1 VSRSTDLP
9 LTTHDGVGT
18 ALLKNR
24 QVRGSR
30 VYPVNCAA
38 ELIQRRRSENHDL
51 QHAYVILHQVRL
63 LEQSADWEERAAG
76 CVDLASRRAIAGHD
90 TIDNV
95 VLWKLGIEPGRKP
108 GTVRSKNDLSGTM
121 MVLDGVGRS
130 IKVYQKLETRS
141 NGPTDMAL
149 VSVAAI
155 VRVADQQ
162 SISLLGSQ

>member
-1 VSRSTDLP
+1 
-9 LTTHDGVGT
+9 
-18 ALLKNR
+18 
-24 QVRGSR
+24 
-30 VYPVNCAA
+30 
-38 ELIQRRRSENHDL
+38 
-51 QHAYVILHQVRL
+51 VRL

-76 CVDLASRRAIAGHD
+76 CVDLASRRAIAGPD
-90 TIDNV
+90 TVDSV

-108 GTVRSKNDLSGTM
+108 GIVRPKNDLSGTM

-130 IKVYQKLETRS
+130 IKAFQKLETRS

-162 SISLLGSQ
+162 TISLLGSQ